1 MGDVWGVLS
10 FLNVF
15 SSLVTLSYGEAG
27 ALGATA
33 GPWYEKKMHNGM
45 VEMMPDL
52 TLEVMKDKMHQL
64 RSTFLWQLK
73 KQL

>member
-27 ALGATA
+27 ALGAAA
-33 GPWYEKKMHNGM
+33 GPWYEKKKCLHIGIHHI
-45 VEMMPDL
+45 E
-52 TLEVMKDKMHQL
+52 
-64 RSTFLWQLK
+64 S
-73 KQL
+73 